1 MTDSTN
7 ARREDVQKA
16 LERAV
21 AEYGTPGVVAEIQD
35 ENGAWFGSAG
45 VADLGTGRRREPG
58 EQFNVGSAAKAFTA
72 AAMLTLE
79 AEGRLSL
86 ADTVEEWLPGVVR
99 GNGND
104 GRQITIG
111 QLLTHTSGLGITG
124 LSAEI
129 ARKYHTRP
137 GFAAH
142 RYDVWT
148 VEQLLKLQMAIP
160 PLYAPGADFA
170 YSNGGYHLVGAIIE
184 KATGRSYE
192 DEVDRTVVQPLGL
205 TGTYARPFAEQRVR
219 GPHARIY
226 TRQFFKDGIDP
237 DSLTPDNYESLLE
250 GPDSDP
256 VDVTD
261 RTTWGWAAGGAVSTT
276 SDMLRFTNAMITG
289 SLLPPAQHRTMWS
302 TVPTRD
308 WMPNTRYGTGVSQW
322 TLANGRTL
330 HIVAGLEL
338 GTASF
343 TMGTPDARRLVSMN
357 INCDWNWYPVCNQVA
372 EAAFGSPF
380 LPPQ

>member
-1 MTDSTN
+1 VPPGGRFRIAST
-7 ARREDVQKA
+7 R
-16 LERAV
+16 
-21 AEYGTPGVVAEIQD
+21 
-35 ENGAWFGSAG
+35 
-45 VADLGTGRRREPG
+45 
-58 EQFNVGSAAKAFTA
+58 KAFVATVA
-72 AAMLTLE
+72 LQLAGE
-79 AEGRLSL
+79 RRLSL
-86 ADTVEEWLPGVVR
+86 DDTVERWLPGVVR

-124 LSAEI
+124 LSVEI

-137 GFAAH
+137 GFAVH

-148 VEQLLKLQMAIP
+148 VEELLKLQMAIP

-170 YSNGGYHLVGAIIE
+170 YCNGGYHLVGAIIE

-205 TGTYARPFAEQRVR
+205 TGTYARTFAERRFR

-226 TRQFFKDGIDP
+226 TRQFIKDGVDP
-237 DSLTPDNYESLLE
+237 DSLTPDNYESLME

-261 RTTWGWAAGGAVSTT
+261 RTIWGWAAGGVVSTT

-322 TLANGRTL
+322 ALADGRTL
-330 HIVAGLEL
+330 HIVAGVEL

-343 TMGTPDARRLVSMN
+343 TMGTPDARRLVSVN
-357 INCDWNWYPVCNQVA
+357 INCDWNRYPICSQVA
-372 EAAFGSPF
+372 EAVFGSPF

>member
-1 MTDSTN
+1 MAIIKNVQQVLDS
-7 ARREDVQKA
+7 
-16 LERAV
+16 AV
-21 AEYGTPGVVAEIQD
+21 AEYGTPGVVAAMQD
-35 ENGAWFGSAG
+35 ENGAWTGSAG
-45 VADLGTGRRREPG
+45 LSDLEAGRRREPG
-58 EQFNVGSAAKAFTA
+58 EQFTIGSGAKAFTA

-86 ADTVEEWLPGVVR
+86 TDTVEQWLPGVVR

-124 LSAEI
+124 LNVEI

-148 VEQLLKLQMAIP
+148 VEELLKLQMAIP
-160 PLYAPGADFA
+160 PLYAPGSDFA
-170 YSNGGYHLVGAIIE
+170 YSNGGYHLAGAIIE

-205 TGTYARPFAEQRVR
+205 TGTYARALDERQFR
-219 GPHARIY
+219 GPHARVY
-226 TRQFFKDGIDP
+226 TRQFIKDGVDP
-237 DSLTPDNYESLLE
+237 ASLTPDNYESLME

-261 RTTWGWAAGGAVSTT
+261 RTIWGWAAGGVVSTT
-276 SDMLRFTNAMITG
+276 SDMLRFAKAMITG

-308 WMPNTRYGTGVSQW
+308 WLPNTRYGTGVSQW
-322 TLANGRTL
+322 ALADGRTL
-330 HIVAGLEL
+330 HIVAGVEL

-343 TMGTPDARRLVSMN
+343 TMGTPDARRLVSVN
-357 INCDWNWYPVCNQVA
+357 INCDWNWYPVCSQIADSV
-372 EAAFGSPF
+372 FGSPF